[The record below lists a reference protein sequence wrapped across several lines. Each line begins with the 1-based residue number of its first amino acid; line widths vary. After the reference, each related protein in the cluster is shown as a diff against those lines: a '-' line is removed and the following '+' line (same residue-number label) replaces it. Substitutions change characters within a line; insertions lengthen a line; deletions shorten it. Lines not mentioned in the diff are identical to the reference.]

1 MQPRHLATLIA
12 ALLCYTPALV
22 PTAGA
27 QTPAGNE
34 LILLF
39 GTGGDD
45 LRGGHDN
52 VHVELLVRSGTPPRF
67 ENVNESR
74 KWGNN
79 SRVTVRRPLPAS
91 LQFAD
96 ILGMRV
102 EVTASGGMGG
112 DNWNLNQLTVS
123 ARLGGVTR
131 EVFTQSGS
139 PLFRFTGDRRVR
151 EFRFSSA
158 PIPRAAAVMTRFQPA
173 IHGFRF
179 DNSFKNIVISAIDW
193 TTSGLCGGMSYAAL
207 DYFTAGRPIPTQ
219 DYKPAEGTPLQ
230 SYIYGRQTTSIT
242 ANLDKWGEYGFNP
255 GGSRN
260 REFFNWG
267 LQAGSGRLGELR
279 ARIDRGQP
287 VPLGLQSCGDA
298 CGCPHGCSGSHQ
310 VLAIGYEMGRYV
322 GDLGEHIEDFTIF
335 VYDPNYPGETKT
347 LKPNVAGAMYL
358 YPGAAEKRWRAYFVD
373 TKYSAH
379 VPLAGTTTPSDEL
392 LVEFGTGGD
401 DLRGGN
407 DNVHVLLMLRGRTP
421 LRFPNVN
428 NQKRWINNSNQSV
441 ALALPAGIRPEDIEG
456 VRLETTFGGG
466 MGGDNWNLNR
476 LAVRVRVGGAV
487 HPVLTQWGSPLFRF
501 TGSQRVREFRR

>member
-1 MQPRHLATLIA
+1 MQRRHLP
-12 ALLCYTPALV
+12 ALLALLGSLAL
-22 PTAGA
+22 PTAARG
-27 QTPAGNE
+27 QTSSGNE

-39 GTGGDD
+39 ATGGDD

-52 VHVELLVRSGTPPRF
+52 VNVELLVRSGTAPRF
-67 ENVNESR
+67 ENVNEGR
-74 KWGNN
+74 KWANN
-79 SRVTVRRPLPAS
+79 ARVTVRRPLPAS

-102 EVTASGGMGG
+102 DVTASGGMGG

-151 EFRFSSA
+151 EFRFTSA

-179 DNSFKNIVISAIDW
+179 ENRFKNIVISAIDW
-193 TTSGLCGGMSYAAL
+193 TTSGLCGGMSYTAL
-207 DYFTAGRPIPTQ
+207 DYFNAGRPIPTQ
-219 DYKPAEGTPLQ
+219 DYMPAEGTPLQ

-298 CGCPHGCSGSHQ
+298 CGCPDGCSGSHQ
-310 VLAIGYEMGRYV
+310 VLAIGYEMGRYA

-335 VYDPNYPGETKT
+335 VYDPNFPGETKR
-347 LKPNVAGAMYL
+347 LKPNVAGAMYM
-358 YPGAAEKRWRAYFVD
+358 YPDVAKKRWRAYFVD
-373 TKYSAH
+373 TKYTASA
-379 VPLAGTTTPSDEL
+379 PLATTVPSDEL
-392 LVEFGTGGD
+392 LVEFATGGD

-407 DNVHVLLMLRGRTP
+407 DNVHLFLLLRGRTP
-421 LRFPNVN
+421 VRFPNVN
-428 NQKRWINNSNQSV
+428 SGKRWINNSSQSV
-441 ALALPAGIRPEDIEG
+441 ALPLPAGTRPEDIEG

-466 MGGDNWNLNR
+466 MGGDNWNLNG
-476 LAVRVRVGGAV
+476 LTVRARVGGTV
-487 HPVLTQWGSPLFRF
+487 SPVLSQSNSPLFRF